1 MARVTDSDKTR
12 TSDSTSSS
20 RTVKRPPKN
29 HPPLRLYIF
38 AACLFLWM
46 CGICFRLVQLQV
58 VRYGEFTQRAA
69 RQQQRTVEVSPRRG
83 VIYDRTGKELA
94 MTINVD
100 SVFAVPSEIPDP
112 ATAASLIAK
121 VFGSPPQEI
130 LAKIQSSR
138 NFAWIARK
146 IEANQSAR
154 IRALNLKGIY
164 FQKESKR
171 YYPKRE
177 LAAPVLGY
185 VGLDDEGLGGIE
197 RTYDERM
204 RGKPGKMLVSVDARQ
219 RSLGRVER
227 QPQQGD
233 SVVLTIDEKI
243 QYIAEREL
251 ERSIE
256 QNKAEAGMV
265 VVQNPQTGEI
275 LALASRPSFDPNAF
289 RSATPDALKN
299 RAVSDIYEPG
309 STFKIITVAAA
320 LEEKLTTP
328 DEVIDC
334 QMGSITIFGRKIHD
348 HKPFGDLTVS
358 QIMQQSSDVG
368 AIKLALRLGDQ
379 RFDHYIRE
387 FGFGS
392 QTGLELPG
400 ETRGMAK
407 PASRWTKSSIG
418 SIAMG
423 QEIGVSAV
431 QLVSMV
437 STIANDG
444 VYTPARIVAGTIAPR
459 GTPQTLVFKPGMQR
473 RVLSPLTSVE
483 MKKILEDTVLFGTG
497 KKAILDGY
505 TSAGKTGTAQK
516 VDPATGRYSATKYIA
531 SFAGFAPVNKPA
543 ITISVMI
550 DSPYGSRHH
559 GGDVSAPLFG
569 RIAQQVLAYMNV
581 PHDVEVKDPKRV
593 MLRASAEKADFSE
606 GSVDRLSGEVETSD
620 AGAAPVESTP
630 ASFVPAAHEAPNS
643 RAKLIAASFMPAARQ
658 PESRQIQA
666 EYKKTAV
673 ADASLSQPAV
683 PPQTRGTLI
692 LDVGSGP
699 LAPSLLGKSVRGAI
713 ETAEQS
719 GVEIEVIGAGVAREQ
734 SPLPGERVPPGTRV
748 AVRFGR

>member
-1 MARVTDSDKTR
+1 MIA
-12 TSDSTSSS
+12 
-20 RTVKRPPKN
+20 
-29 HPPLRLYIF
+29 I
-38 AACLFLWM
+38 
-46 CGICFRLVQLQV
+46 GIRLVQLQV
-58 VRYGEFTQRAA
+58 VRYGEFTQRAL

-83 VIYDRTGKELA
+83 VIYDRNGQELA

-100 SVFAVPSEIPDP
+100 SVFAVPAEIPD
-112 ATAASLIAK
+112 AANAAGLIAK
-121 VFGSPPQEI
+121 IIGSQPQEV

-146 IEANQSAR
+146 IDAEQSAR
-154 IRALNLKGIY
+154 LRALNLKGVY

-171 YYPKRE
+171 FYPKRE

-197 RTYDERM
+197 RSFDDRM

-251 ERSIE
+251 ERSLE
-256 QNKAEAGMV
+256 LNKAEAGIV
-265 VVQNPQTGEI
+265 VVQNPHTGEI
-275 LALASRPSFDPNAF
+275 LALASRPSFNPNAF

-309 STFKIITVAAA
+309 STFKIITIAAA
-320 LEEKLTTP
+320 LEEKLTRP

-348 HKPFGDLTVS
+348 HKPFGNLTVS

-368 AIKLALRLGDQ
+368 AIKIALRLGDQ

-387 FGFGS
+387 FGFGA

-444 VYTPARIVAGTIAPR
+444 VYTPSRIVAGTIAPR
-459 GTPQTLVFKPGMQR
+459 ATAQTVVFNPASQR
-473 RVLSPLTSVE
+473 RVIAPLTAVE
-483 MKKILEDTVLFGTG
+483 MRKILEDTVLFGTG

-550 DSPYGSRHH
+550 DSPQGGRHH

-569 RIAQQVLAYMNV
+569 AIAQQVLAYMNV
-581 PHDVEVKDPKRV
+581 PHDVEVKDPKRQ
-593 MLRASAEKADFSE
+593 MLRASADKTDLSD
-606 GSVDRLSGEVETSD
+606 GSTDRLSGEVESANASTTEGS
-620 AGAAPVESTP
+620 APAP
-630 ASFVPAAHEAPNS
+630 ASFVPGAHEPRDA
-643 RAKLIAASFMPAARQ
+643 RAKLIAASFMAIPRRAEPRQ
-658 PESRQIQA
+658 PEPQPESKSKSKSLA
-666 EYKKTAV
+666 LA
-673 ADASLSQPAV
+673 ASSTPPPA
-683 PPQTRGTLI
+683 TSGTVI
-692 LDVGSGP
+692 LDVGAGP
-699 LAPSLLGKSVRGAI
+699 LAPSLLGKSVRAAI
-713 ETAEQS
+713 ESAEQS
-719 GVEIEVIGAGVAREQ
+719 GVEIEVIGAGIARAQ
-734 SPLPGERVPPGTRV
+734 SPQPGERIPPGTRV
-748 AVRFGR
+748 AVRFGK

>member
-1 MARVTDSDKTR
+1 MAR
-12 TSDSTSSS
+12 TSDNAGTASPSS
-20 RTVKRPPKN
+20 RAQKRPAKN
-29 HPPLRLYIF
+29 HPRLRLYLL
-38 AACLFLWM
+38 AGVLLLWM
-46 CGICFRLVQLQV
+46 CAIGFRLVQLQV

-83 VIYDRTGKELA
+83 VIYDRNGQELA

-112 ATAASLIAK
+112 ATAAGLIGK
-121 VFGSPPQEI
+121 IIGSPPQEL
-130 LAKIQSSR
+130 LAKLQSSK
-138 NFAWIARK
+138 NFAWVARK
-146 IEANQSAR
+146 LDADQSAR
-154 IRALNLKGIY
+154 IRGLNLKGIY

-171 YYPKRE
+171 FYPKRE

-197 RTYDERM
+197 RSFDERM

-251 ERSIE
+251 ERSIAE
-256 QNKAEAGMV
+256 NRAEAGMV

-275 LALASRPSFDPNAF
+275 LALASRPTFNPNSF
-289 RSATPDALKN
+289 RSASQDALKN

-320 LEEKLTTP
+320 LEEKLTRP

-334 QMGSITIFGRKIHD
+334 QMGSIVIFGRKIHD
-348 HKPFGDLTVS
+348 HKPFGNLTVS

-379 RFDHYIRE
+379 RFDHYIRD
-387 FGFGS
+387 FGFGA

-444 VYTPARIVAGTIAPR
+444 MFTPSRIVAGTIAPR
-459 GTPQTLVFKPGMQR
+459 ATAQTLVFKPAAQH
-473 RVLSPLTSVE
+473 RVISPLTAVE
-483 MKKILEDTVLFGTG
+483 MKKILEETVLFGTG

-516 VDPATGRYSATKYIA
+516 VDPNTGRYSATKYIA

-543 ITISVMI
+543 ITISVML

-581 PHDVEVKDPKRV
+581 PHDVAVRDPKRM
-593 MLRASAEKADFSE
+593 MLRASADKADFSE
-606 GSVDRLSGEVETSD
+606 GSLDRLSGDMEFPD
-620 AGAAPVESTP
+620 ATVADAHAAP
-630 ASFVPAAHEAPNS
+630 ASFVPAAHEVSNA
-643 RAKLIAASFMPAARQ
+643 RTKLIAASFKPAPPK
-658 PESRQIQA
+658 PEPRLPQA
-666 EYKKTAV
+666 DIKRSVAATAPAPP
-673 ADASLSQPAV
+673 AD
-683 PPQTRGTLI
+683 TRGTVI
-692 LDVGSGP
+692 LDVGAGP
-699 LAPSLLGKSVRGAI
+699 VAPSLIGKSVRAAI
-713 ETAEQS
+713 ETAQDS

-734 SPLPGERVPPGTRV
+734 NPQPGERVPPGTRV
-748 AVRFGR
+748 SVRFAR